1 MYKIK
6 VKGMSCMHCVNTVKT
21 AVENVEGVDSAEVNL
36 EKEEAQYSGNDKID
50 HDAVKKAVSDAGY
63 TPE

>member
-1 MYKIK
+1 MHKIK

-36 EKEEAQYSGNDKID
+36 EKEEAKYSGNDKID